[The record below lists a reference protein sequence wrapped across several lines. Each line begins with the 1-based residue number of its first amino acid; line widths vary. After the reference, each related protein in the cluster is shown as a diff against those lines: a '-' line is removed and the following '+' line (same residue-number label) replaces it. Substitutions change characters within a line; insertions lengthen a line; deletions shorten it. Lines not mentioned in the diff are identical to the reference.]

1 MKKAGHK
8 CPAFLGISGGTW
20 LQQMQIMNASV
31 EAKKVWILTV
41 QPRNIIMNK
50 VHVGGEK

>member
-20 LQQMQIMNASV
+20 LQQMQIMNAPGCGYLSYCFMSHAP
-31 EAKKVWILTV
+31 ECMDK
-41 QPRNIIMNK
+41 
-50 VHVGGEK
+50 

>member
-20 LQQMQIMNASV
+20 LQQMQIMNESI
-31 EAKKVWILTV
+31 EAKKSMDIDSTAQEYYNEQSSCW
-41 QPRNIIMNK
+41 R
-50 VHVGGEK
+50 